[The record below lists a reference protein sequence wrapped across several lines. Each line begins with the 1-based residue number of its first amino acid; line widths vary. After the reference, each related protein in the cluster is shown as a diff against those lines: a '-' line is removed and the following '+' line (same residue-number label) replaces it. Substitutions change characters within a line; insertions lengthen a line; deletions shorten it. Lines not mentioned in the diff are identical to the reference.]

1 MQTGPN
7 CLGPVGTDRIR
18 PTVAQSWTADPLGS
32 LAGRSTASGGIGR
45 RISTTP
51 RPPNWSNMTD
61 RRQFLQFLAGSPLL
75 AAAGISTRLLQD
87 LTSASPARAANALS
101 RAQQALQDP
110 AVIRAA
116 SEALDVFD
124 FEPAAR
130 AKIPVAHWAY
140 LATGTDDDGT
150 IRANREGFNHWA
162 LKPRRLVDVHAI
174 DGSVTL
180 FGTRYPT
187 PIVISPVAS
196 QKAFHPLGEIAVARA
211 ARARNHLQVLSTVAT
226 TSIEDAIAARGATV
240 WFQLYHQQD
249 WAKTKQMVQRAERAG
264 SAAVVFT
271 VDLFGGSNR
280 ETMLRGARLDT
291 RNCLDCHPD
300 GPPASGLRGASLGN
314 LQRKPNVSGF
324 TAATPIPEVGTPTW
338 EFIDRLKAATSMKV
352 LIKGI
357 VTREDAEL
365 AVARGV
371 DGLFCSNHGGR
382 AENSMRATI
391 TSLPEVVQGTA
402 GRIPVICDG
411 GFRRGT
417 DIFKAMA
424 LGASAVGIG
433 RPYIWGLGAFG
444 QEGVETVLAILRNE
458 FEMVMKQMGTTSIA
472 AITRSYLAPTIG

>member
-1 MQTGPN
+1 MPQ
-7 CLGPVGTDRIR
+7 
-18 PTVAQSWTADPLGS
+18 GS
-32 LAGRSTASGGIGR
+32 
-45 RISTTP
+45 
-51 RPPNWSNMTD
+51 
-61 RRQFLQFLAGSPLL
+61 RRQFLQFLAGSPLF
-75 AAAGISTRLLQD
+75 AAAGLSSRLLQE
-87 LTSASPARAANALS
+87 LVSASPRRAAGAFSL
-101 RAQQALQDP
+101 AQQAVQGSST
-110 AVIRAA
+110 IRSA

-124 FEPAAR
+124 FEPV
-130 AKIPVAHWAY
+130 AKAKMPVAHWAY

-150 IRANREGFNHWA
+150 IRANREGFDRWA

-187 PIVISPVAS
+187 PIVINPVGS
-196 QKAFHPLGEIAVARA
+196 QKAFHPLGEVAVARA
-211 ARARNHLQVLSTVAT
+211 AKARNHLQVLSTVAT

-280 ETMLRGARLDT
+280 ETMVRGARLDT
-291 RNCLDCHPD
+291 RNCIECHPD
-300 GPPASGLRGASLGN
+300 GPPVPGLRGASLGN
-314 LQRKPNVSGF
+314 TQRKPNLNGYPAV
-324 TAATPIPEVGTPTW
+324 TPVPEVGTPSW
-338 EFIDRLKAATSMKV
+338 EFIDRLKAATSMQV

-382 AENSMRATI
+382 SENSMRATI
-391 TSLPEVVQGTA
+391 TSLPDVVQGTA

-424 LGASAVGIG
+424 LGASSIGIG

-444 QEGVETVLAILRNE
+444 QEGVEMVLTLLRYE
-458 FEMVMKQMGTTSIA
+458 FELVMKQMGTTSIA
-472 AITRSYLAPTIG
+472 AITRSYLAPATG